1 MFGALYMYISA
12 IESALDAHFFIF
24 ATLDIEALKGEKEWE
39 KEGLQVSFD
48 PFWYVLH
55 SALYSCFVDAVGLSG
70 FAFGKQI
77 I

>member
-1 MFGALYMYISA
+1 MSI
-12 IESALDAHFFIF
+12 FFIF

-39 KEGLQVSFD
+39 EEGLQVSFD

-55 SALYSCFVDAVGLSG
+55 SALYSCFVDAVGKSG

>member
-1 MFGALYMYISA
+1 MPIFC
-12 IESALDAHFFIF
+12 IF
-24 ATLDIEALKGEKEWE
+24 ATLDIEALKGEKEGEE
-39 KEGLQVSFD
+39 KGLQASFD

-55 SALYSCFVDAVGLSG
+55 SASLYACFVDAVGLSG